1 MPLVRIN
8 KGQNSAIYFLTITT
22 RSWYYVLD
30 RYGRWNIIADSLK
43 FFQKNRGLKIYGF
56 VFMTN
61 HIHLLIFSPDA
72 ISFIRDFKK
81 FTTKEIIGNI
91 EKTEPS
97 ILKLF
102 INKKN
107 KIQLWKKTNMPGLV
121 ESEKF
126 FNQKMEYIHN
136 NPLKRVY
143 VTRPEHWYWSSAN
156 SDCELEV
163 DNVYE
168 E

>member
-1 MPLVRIN
+1 MPSIRIN
-8 KGQNSAIYFLTITT
+8 KNQSSAIYFLTTT
-22 RSWYYVLD
+22 VKNWYYVLD

-43 FFQKNRGLKIYGF
+43 FFQKNRNLKIYGF

-61 HIHLLIFSPDA
+61 HIHLLVSSADTIA
-72 ISFIRDFKK
+72 FIRDFKK
-81 FTTKEIIGNI
+81 FITKEIITNI
-91 EKTEPS
+91 KRTEPS

-107 KIQLWKKTNMPGLV
+107 KIQLWQKTNMPELI

-126 FNQKMEYIHN
+126 FNQKIEYIHN

-143 VTRPEHWYWSSAN
+143 VTRPEH
-156 SDCELEV
+156 
-163 DNVYE
+163 
-168 E
+168 